1 MKAAVASSLLFAGV
15 HFSWTIRELLFRG
28 GISGADF
35 LVNLSQVFF
44 AFCFGMLAAGITL
57 YSGSMIPMMIWH
69 SVVSISAFLVHGLMS
84 DVMYRYYMEKNL
96 LTMQNVFETYGIL
109 SNVENGYAIYS
120 CMINILVLAVG
131 IMLVYR
137 VEKSTSRKETKQ
149 RTEQILRK

>member
-1 MKAAVASSLLFAGV
+1 M
-15 HFSWTIRELLFRG
+15 
-28 GISGADF
+28 
-35 LVNLSQVFF
+35 
-44 AFCFGMLAAGITL
+44 

-109 SNVENGYAIYS
+109 SNVENGYAIYFY
-120 CMINILVLAVG
+120 MINILVLVVG